1 MCRVFFST
9 DVWCSRGSQS
19 KFGCDERPVSGALT
33 GVQSKGISMKLLNAL
48 AFSALGT
55 LALCTASQAATVLFQ
70 DDFNSDSYALNGTP
84 TGWKVTSGTV
94 DIIGSGTPYDF
105 LPGNGMYIDMDGST
119 THQGRLRTVQTFNFV
134 PGQTYTLS
142 YQLAGSQRDWSPRD
156 RVRASFRDTG
166 GHLVPGTN
174 QVTNL
179 AYTAGFTTFTETFT
193 VAAPVTARLVF
204 SAISRVSDNAGLLLD
219 NVKLTAVPLPGAALL
234 MLSGLAGLGAFA
246 RRRRTSA
253 A

>member
-1 MCRVFFST
+1 
-9 DVWCSRGSQS
+9 
-19 KFGCDERPVSGALT
+19 
-33 GVQSKGISMKLLNAL
+33 MKLLNVLAL
-48 AFSALGT
+48 TALGT
-55 LALCTASQAATVLFQ
+55 LAFCASSQASTILFE
-70 DDFNSDSYALNGTP
+70 DNFDSNSYALNGTP
-84 TGWKVTSGTV
+84 SGWTVTSGTV
-94 DIIGSGTPYDF
+94 DIIGTGSPYDF
-105 LPGNGMYIDMDGST
+105 LPGNGMYVDMDGST
-119 THQGRLRTVQTFNFV
+119 ADQGRLRTVQTFNFV

-142 YQLAGSQRDWSPRD
+142 YQLAGSQRDWSPKD

-166 GHLVPGTN
+166 GNLIPGTK

-179 AYTAGFTTFTETFT
+179 AYTTGFTTFTETFT

-204 SAISRVSDNAGLLLD
+204 SAISKVSDNAGLLLD